1 MKKAD
6 RKTRRLKILDSF
18 KDKKFKYGGYAT
30 LLTAFVLAILVVV
43 NLLVGQI
50 PFKIDLTENQ
60 LFSLSDQ
67 TEKVLENLDQE
78 IRIIGLYETGR
89 ENPVFDEILQ
99 KYRRLNKN
107 ISITY
112 IDPVK
117 NPTFANKY
125 TKDGES
131 LKEGSYIVESD
142 ERFKIIDYFDLFNVR
157 YDQYGN
163 TRTESLALEQ
173 RVTNAIQYVTA
184 DKLPVI
190 YTLEGHMEQALP
202 VQLRQQLELENYEV
216 KTLSLLTEESVPS
229 DATVLMVVAPQ
240 RDITPEEEE
249 KIREFLKNQGRAIF
263 LMDITENE
271 MPNFES
277 ILKSYGVGL
286 NKALVLEGDRNYY
299 FQNPAWI
306 VPKLESHA
314 IITPMRSNK
323 MQVLAVGAQGVEILE
338 EKKRSIEIEPLLVT
352 SDDAWGRTDMSS
364 TSFEKEEGD
373 LDGPFNIAVAVVD
386 KEWDEKEA
394 EHKET
399 KLVVVGDAELLNSQF
414 ATIGNYDFILNSFN
428 WLQDEQETISIRP
441 KSLTSSYLRINAFQK
456 LVIAGVAV
464 ILIPLVILGSGFV
477 MWLRRRHL

>member
-1 MKKAD
+1 M
-6 RKTRRLKILDSF
+6 
-18 KDKKFKYGGYAT
+18 
-30 LLTAFVLAILVVV
+30 
-43 NLLVGQI
+43 
-50 PFKIDLTENQ
+50 
-60 LFSLSDQ
+60 
-67 TEKVLENLDQE
+67 
-78 IRIIGLYETGR
+78 
-89 ENPVFDEILQ
+89 
-99 KYRRLNKN
+99 
-107 ISITY
+107 
-112 IDPVK
+112 
-117 NPTFANKY
+117 
-125 TKDGES
+125 
-131 LKEGSYIVESD
+131 
-142 ERFKIIDYFDLFNVR
+142 
-157 YDQYGN
+157 
-163 TRTESLALEQ
+163 
-173 RVTNAIQYVTA
+173 
-184 DKLPVI
+184 
-190 YTLEGHMEQALP
+190 
-202 VQLRQQLELENYEV
+202 
-216 KTLSLLTEESVPS
+216 
-229 DATVLMVVAPQ
+229 
-240 RDITPEEEE
+240 
-249 KIREFLKNQGRAIF
+249 EFLKNQGRAIF

-352 SDDAWGRTDMSS
+352 SEDAWGRTDMSS